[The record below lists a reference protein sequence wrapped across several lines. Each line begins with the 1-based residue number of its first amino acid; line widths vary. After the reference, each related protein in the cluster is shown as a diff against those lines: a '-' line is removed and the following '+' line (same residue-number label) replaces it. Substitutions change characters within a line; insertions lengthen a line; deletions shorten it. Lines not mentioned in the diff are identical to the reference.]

1 MDYTEKDYVALMK
14 RYLAAQ
20 ASLADLERQLK
31 RALNQIAILEAEKKQ
46 WEEQKVL
53 QSQII
58 QQQLGNS
65 DNVVRQ
71 LQDEIRRI
79 KKQYNI
85 KD

>member
-1 MDYTEKDYVALMK
+1 MDYTEKDYDALMK

>member
-1 MDYTEKDYVALMK
+1 MDYTEKDYDALMK

-31 RALNQIAILEAEKKQ
+31 RAFNQIAILEAEKKQ

-53 QSQII
+53 QAQII

>member
-1 MDYTEKDYVALMK
+1 MDYTEKDYDALMK

-20 ASLADLERQLK
+20 ASMADLERQLK
-31 RALNQIAILEAEKKQ
+31 RAFNQIAILEAEKKQ

-53 QSQII
+53 QAQII